1 MTGYNLIQYLKG
13 MVRLK
18 ILHIRLT
25 NFNSIKAAMGLNVLE
40 LDFSKIDKPIIQLY
54 ARNRCGKSVLLSCLN
69 PFSSINYDGDERN
82 ELPSII
88 RGEMGEKNIVYEI
101 DGKVYNITHT
111 YKPTAKSHSIL
122 SSILEDGVELNPSGG
137 VNTFNLLIE
146 KIFGLNKYIFQFII
160 NSTQL
165 TSFAKATTTQRKNRL
180 NKSLGIDIY
189 DKIHKL
195 STDDYRYANKI
206 IQSLNATKEFLV
218 STYGTY
224 ENLVT
229 QLNVTKE
236 SYAKIMNDMSL
247 IKTNSDKLSGIVASL
262 RSQNISSELY
272 EITRQ
277 IQAYDEIVS
286 SVGEFSG
293 IEYDRMVNDQIRLN
307 SEVSDLKSQRLLL
320 LKDIDV
326 LYAKKEDI
334 MKTVRNNERTKND
347 YDNMVKLI
355 ENLKDKINNI
365 SITVQT
371 TASSER
377 YRSILSHS
385 QTINSI
391 CREVVTSLNKNH
403 LQLFTEMIEKGIDI
417 SVYLTKESASIMDAE
432 KEKVITSKIHQLM
445 QTANGIFPEKG
456 VCTEGCIYKS
466 AYELLDAYFNSMRS
480 DSPDKMTA
488 FDISNMD
495 QCYKNIQTIER
506 LLSID
511 VPDELRQ
518 MFNIVEVMH
527 NLNNGNFGIDVNY
540 ITMLMEEAAKA
551 EQRNLLIKQLSD
563 AETTLSS
570 MQINN
575 DCMDYDTTVRK
586 IDEEINSIK
595 NKCDELNVVINEKTE
610 LIDSLDNKRM
620 KLSSIQNVNIKDLRK
635 RLTKL
640 ESLNEQLTSSSN
652 QLTENERAYASLQSQ
667 EEYIR
672 KNLDKLTHDNTQ
684 FINTEHEIAKQL
696 ESDTIYKII
705 SEATSSTKGKPVEA
719 IRDTVESALTLTN
732 RLLNVMYDSELEML
746 SPVINETSF
755 SLPFRVGSN
764 VNADIRYGSQSEQAL
779 LSLALSMS
787 LASFLTGYNIFL
799 IDEIDAYLDAVVAE
813 LFIMMLSEIMSICKI
828 EQIFLISHHV
838 TMDRCPQYVYGLNLL
853 EEIERQR
860 D

>member
-1 MTGYNLIQYLKG
+1 M
-13 MVRLK
+13 
-18 ILHIRLT
+18 
-25 NFNSIKAAMGLNVLE
+25 
-40 LDFSKIDKPIIQLY
+40 
-54 ARNRCGKSVLLSCLN
+54 
-69 PFSSINYDGDERN
+69 
-82 ELPSII
+82 
-88 RGEMGEKNIVYEI
+88 
-101 DGKVYNITHT
+101 
-111 YKPTAKSHSIL
+111 
-122 SSILEDGVELNPSGG
+122 
-137 VNTFNLLIE
+137 
-146 KIFGLNKYIFQFII
+146 
-160 NSTQL
+160 
-165 TSFAKATTTQRKNRL
+165 
-180 NKSLGIDIY
+180 
-189 DKIHKL
+189 
-195 STDDYRYANKI
+195 
-206 IQSLNATKEFLV
+206 
-218 STYGTY
+218 
-224 ENLVT
+224 
-229 QLNVTKE
+229 TKE

-247 IKTNSDKLSGIVASL
+247 IKTNTDKLSGIVSSL
-262 RSQNISSELY
+262 HSQNISSELY

-277 IQAYDEIVS
+277 IQAYDDIVS

-293 IEYDRMVNDQIRLN
+293 IEYDRMVNEQIRLN

-320 LKDIDV
+320 LKDIDI

-334 MKTVRNNERTKND
+334 VKTVRNNERTKND
-347 YDNMVKLI
+347 YDNMVRLVN
-355 ENLKDKINNI
+355 NLKDRINDI

-371 TASSER
+371 SASSEK

-403 LQLFTEMIEKGIDI
+403 LQLFTEMIEKGVDI
-417 SVYLTKESASIMDAE
+417 SVYLTKESVSIMDAE

-445 QTANGIFPEKG
+445 QSANGVFPEKG
-456 VCTEGCIYKS
+456 ICTEGCIYKS
-466 AYELLDAYFNSMRS
+466 AYELLESYFNSMRS

-540 ITMLMEEAAKA
+540 ITMLMEEAAKV

-563 AETTLSS
+563 AEITLSN

-575 DCMDYDTTVRK
+575 DCIDYDTAVRE
-586 IDEEINSIK
+586 IDEEIDSIK
-595 NKCDELNVVINEKTE
+595 NKCNELNVIINEKTE
-610 LIDSLDNKRM
+610 LINSLDNKRI

-640 ESLNEQLTSSSN
+640 ESLNAQLTSSSN
-652 QLTENERAYASLQSQ
+652 QLAENERAYASLQSQ

-672 KNLDKLTHDNTQ
+672 KNLDKLVHDNTQ

-696 ESDTIYKII
+696 ESDAIYKII

-719 IRDTVESALTLTN
+719 IRDTVSMALTLTN

-813 LFIMMLSEIMSICKI
+813 LFIMMLSEIMGICKI

-838 TMDRCPQYVYGLNLL
+838 TMDRSPQYVYGLNLL

>member
-1 MTGYNLIQYLKG
+1 
-13 MVRLK
+13 
-18 ILHIRLT
+18 
-25 NFNSIKAAMGLNVLE
+25 MGLNVLE

-111 YKPTAKSHSIL
+111 YKPTAKSHSIF

-146 KIFGLNKYIFQFII
+146 KIFGLNKHIFQFII

-195 STDDYRYANKI
+195 STDDYRYTNKI

-247 IKTNSDKLSGIVASL
+247 IKTNTDKLSGIVSSL
-262 RSQNISSELY
+262 HSQNISSELY
-272 EITRQ
+272 EISRQ
-277 IQAYDEIVS
+277 IQAYDDIVS

-293 IEYDRMVNDQIRLN
+293 IEYDRMVNEQIRLN

-320 LKDIDV
+320 LKDIDI

-334 MKTVRNNERTKND
+334 VKTVRNNERTKND
-347 YDNMVKLI
+347 YDNMVRLVN
-355 ENLKDKINNI
+355 NLKDRINDI

-371 TASSER
+371 SASSEK

-403 LQLFTEMIEKGIDI
+403 LQLFTEMIEKGVDI
-417 SVYLTKESASIMDAE
+417 SVYLTKESVSIMDAE

-445 QTANGIFPEKG
+445 QSANGVFPEKG
-456 VCTEGCIYKS
+456 ICTEGCIYKS
-466 AYELLDAYFNSMRS
+466 AYELLESYFNSMRS

-540 ITMLMEEAAKA
+540 ITMLMEEAAKV

-563 AETTLSS
+563 AEITLSN

-575 DCMDYDTTVRK
+575 DCIDYDTAVRE
-586 IDEEINSIK
+586 IDEEIDSIK
-595 NKCDELNVVINEKTE
+595 NKCNELNVIINEKTE
-610 LIDSLDNKRM
+610 LINSLDNKRI

-640 ESLNEQLTSSSN
+640 ESLNAQLTSSSN
-652 QLTENERAYASLQSQ
+652 QLAENERAYASLQSQ

-672 KNLDKLTHDNTQ
+672 KNLDKLVHDNTQ

-696 ESDTIYKII
+696 ESDAIYKII

-719 IRDTVESALTLTN
+719 IRDTVSMALTLTN

-813 LFIMMLSEIMSICKI
+813 LFIMMLSEIMGICKI

-838 TMDRCPQYVYGLNLL
+838 TMDRSPQYVYGLNLL